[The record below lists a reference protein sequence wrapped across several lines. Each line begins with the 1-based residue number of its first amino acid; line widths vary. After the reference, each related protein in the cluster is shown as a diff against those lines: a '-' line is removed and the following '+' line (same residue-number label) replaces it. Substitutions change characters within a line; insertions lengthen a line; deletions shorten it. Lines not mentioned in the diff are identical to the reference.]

1 LVKIPDR
8 PFAKTTLIFFDGK
21 TEAQKVRITLD
32 KAIKQGKGNLT
43 CISEISVH

>member
-1 LVKIPDR
+1 VKLADR

-21 TEAQKVRITLD
+21 AEANKVRITLE
-32 KAIKQGKGNLT
+32 KSIKQGKGNHT